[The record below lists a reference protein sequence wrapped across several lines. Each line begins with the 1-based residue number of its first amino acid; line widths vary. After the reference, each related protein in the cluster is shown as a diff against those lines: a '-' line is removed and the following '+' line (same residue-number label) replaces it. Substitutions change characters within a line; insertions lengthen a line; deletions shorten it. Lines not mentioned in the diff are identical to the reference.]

1 MKLKNYQEDIVL
13 NIIRIVAA
21 DRSGL
26 DLTDALA
33 HDVAAYTL
41 NRIPPK
47 YIMSE
52 RGFTRMAS
60 EHWVDEGDD
69 AEGLPNL
76 VELMLLV
83 NKAMDV
89 VLQRRAAASGAASA
103 NGHAHLNGSGGEVEY
118 WHNFPQ
124 FIGKVVDSN
133 SQRPIYNA
141 KVSLF
146 IDGERSE
153 PAEPGW
159 SNPTATNEATRGF
172 FSFWP
177 RSMRSLDESVE
188 HDIVISISHDDY
200 TAYDYRQ
207 LVETSG
213 EFRIYNYIHGDG
225 IINLETCQLETVAS
239 H

>member
-21 DRSGL
+21 DRSGV

-33 HDVAAYTL
+33 HDLAAYAL

-69 AEGLPNL
+69 ANGLPNL

-89 VLQRRAAASGAASA
+89 VLQRRAAASGAASV
-103 NGHAHLNGSGGEVEY
+103 NGHVLLNGSDGEIEY

-124 FIGKVVDSN
+124 FIGKVVDAD
-133 SQRPIYNA
+133 SQRPVYNA
-141 KVSLF
+141 TISLF
-146 IDGERSE
+146 VDSERSE

-159 SNPTATNEATRGF
+159 SNPTTTNEATRGF

-177 RSMRSLDESVE
+177 RSLRSQDESLD
-188 HDIVISISHDDY
+188 HDVVISIIHNDY
-200 TAYDYRQ
+200 SAYDYRQ
-207 LVETSG
+207 RVQTNG
-213 EFRIYNYIHGDG
+213 ELRIYNYIHGDG
-225 IINLETCQLETVAS
+225 IINLETCQLEQVPS
-239 H
+239 R